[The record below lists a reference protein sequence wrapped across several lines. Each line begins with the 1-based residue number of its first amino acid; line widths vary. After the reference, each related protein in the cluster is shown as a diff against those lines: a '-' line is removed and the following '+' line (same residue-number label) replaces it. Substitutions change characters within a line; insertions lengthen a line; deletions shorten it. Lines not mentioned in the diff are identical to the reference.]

1 MLWVCGD
8 QAFITHLFV
17 LTSAELPVVPIG
29 PCCWVVLVLFP
40 ETPSGMMAL
49 CAIPGTPET
58 PAALTPRLGQGEL
71 SEGPRPCLPRHSH
84 VLGWS
89 LATLL
94 EFGPPKRIWGIG
106 PCIPGFQKLF
116 LAFVVFLPHSIL
128 GTGVGDLGLLL
139 RDPIFI

>member
-1 MLWVCGD
+1 MLGVCGG
-8 QAFITHLFV
+8 QAFVSYLFV

-29 PCCWVVLVLFP
+29 PCCWAVLVLFP
-40 ETPSGMMAL
+40 ETPPGTMAL
-49 CAIPGTPET
+49 CAIPGSPET

-84 VLGWS
+84 ILGWS

-94 EFGPPKRIWGIG
+94 GVLPKRIWGIG
-106 PCIPGFQKLF
+106 PCIPWFQKLF
-116 LAFVVFLPHSIL
+116 LAFVVFLPHSVL
-128 GTGVGDLGLLL
+128 GTEVGDLGLLL